1 MCFIDLPIKILLN
14 YLIIYMQVLQF
25 YYSEIINNKHNI
37 NNIFK
42 INIITKTVIE
52 KQNIHGN

>member
-1 MCFIDLPIKILLN
+1 
-14 YLIIYMQVLQF
+14 MQVLQF

-42 INIITKTVIE
+42 INIITKIVIE
-52 KQNIHGN
+52 NKPFTVVNKLLKF